1 MSEPTIPMP
10 EGTRGPSSQHPSSSQ
25 DGSPWSSDPSPWSS
39 QGSLPDFDP
48 YAEPAR
54 SQDGQPAAPQQ
65 PRESNFPPPPP
76 VAPGQVQFGQPQPS
90 QLQPSQ
96 IQFGQQAPGWQMTPW
111 PGPNPSA
118 PYGYE
123 PTTGLPYSDKSKVV
137 AGVLQLLVG
146 GLGVGRF
153 YKGDIGIGVAQ
164 LVVTI
169 VTLGIGAL
177 WPFIDGI
184 LMLTGRP
191 LDRQGRP
198 LRD

>member
-10 EGTRGPSSQHPSSSQ
+10 EGTRGTSSQNPSSSQ
-25 DGSPWSSDPSPWSS
+25 DHSSWPSGPSPWSS

-48 YAEPAR
+48 CAEPAW
-54 SQDGQPAAPQQ
+54 SQVGQPAPQPAAPQQ
-65 PRESNFPPPPP
+65 PQEAGFAPPPQP
-76 VAPGQVQFGQPQPS
+76 APG
-90 QLQPSQ
+90 Q
-96 IQFGQQAPGWQMTPW
+96 IQFGQVQPGQAQFGQQAQGWQMTPW

-153 YKGDIGIGVAQ
+153 YKGDVGIGIAQ
-164 LVVTI
+164 VVVTL
-169 VTLGIGAL
+169 VTFGIGAL